1 MRDIEMTKKAV
12 LVYDNNGWLH
22 QSESD
27 PNEIPYSIA
36 GHSGDAE
43 TWVIVPND
51 HDHYSEIMMY
61 VNMVSQPDDEIWV
74 ESPNYDFIEAY
85 QVRHQTITALTQ
97 SYDITAEVIEF

>member
-1 MRDIEMTKKAV
+1 
-12 LVYDNNGWLH
+12 
-22 QSESD
+22 
-27 PNEIPYSIA
+27 
-36 GHSGDAE
+36 
-43 TWVIVPND
+43 
-51 HDHYSEIMMY
+51 MMY